1 MAAARIDPY
10 SRDQC
15 KEPSMTRPMT
25 HDSNTFDPYNAD
37 RPLMLKCSCGA
48 DHAPGEHGAAVTA
61 ENYSRDFI
69 EATLVK
75 ALLPSEPLRRRFLQ
89 AVGATTARAAIASL
103 LPMGALEA
111 MAQDKGSL
119 EKKDLKIGFIAITC
133 ATPLIM
139 ADPLGFYKKEG
150 LNVQLN
156 KTAGWALIRD
166 KMLNKEHDASHFL
179 SPMPLAISM
188 GLGSVAQPM
197 RVATIQN
204 INGQAITL
212 ANKHKNNRDP
222 KNWKGFKF
230 AIPFEYSMHNF
241 LLRYYLAEAGLNPDT
256 DVQLRVVPPPE
267 MVANLR
273 AGNIDGFLGPDPF
286 NQRAVYDEIGF
297 IHILSKDIWDGHPC
311 CAFGVSEDF
320 IKANPNT
327 FAALYRSVLSA
338 AAMAREPKN
347 RELIAKVIAPAAY
360 LNQPETVLTQVL
372 SGKFADGLGG
382 VRNVPERTD
391 FDPVP
396 WQSMAVWMLTQMK
409 RWGYIK
415 GEVNYKQI
423 AEQVFLLTDAKKQ
436 MKALD
441 QKVPDGA
448 YRKYTVMGKEFDPAK
463 ADAYA
468 KGFPINKMA

>member
-1 MAAARIDPY
+1 M
-10 SRDQC
+10 SRNDDRS
-15 KEPSMTRPMT
+15 PANS
-25 HDSNTFDPYNAD
+25 FDPYNAD
-37 RPLMLKCSCGA
+37 RPLMMKCGCGRDHSAA
-48 DHAPGEHGAAVTA
+48 DHQA
-61 ENYSRDFI
+61 ETQALSAEAHSRDFI

-75 ALLPSEPLRRRFLQ
+75 ALFPHEPLRRRFLQ
-89 AVGATTARAAIASL
+89 AVGANTARAAIASL

-119 EKKDLKIGFIAITC
+119 EKTDLKLGFIAITC

-139 ADPLGFYKKEG
+139 AGPLGFYKQQG

-188 GLGSVAQPM
+188 GIGSVAQPM

-204 INGQAITL
+204 VNGQAITL
-212 ANKHKNNRDP
+212 ALKHKDNRDP
-222 KNWKGFKF
+222 KGWKGFKF
-230 AIPFEYSMHNF
+230 AVPFEFSMHNF
-241 LLRYYLAEAGLNPDT
+241 LLRYYLAEHGLNPDT
-256 DVQLRVVPPPE
+256 DVQIRVVPPPE

-286 NQRAVYDEIGF
+286 NQRAVYDEVGF
-297 IHILSKDIWDGHPC
+297 IHILSKEIWDGHPC

-320 IKANPNT
+320 IKQNPNT
-327 FAALYRSVLSA
+327 FAALYRSVLTA
-338 AAMAREPKN
+338 ANMARDPKN
-347 RELIAKVIAPAAY
+347 RELIAKVISPTAY
-360 LNQPETVLTQVL
+360 LNQPETVVAQVL
-372 SGKFADGLGG
+372 TGKFADGLGG
-382 VRNVPERTD
+382 IKTVPDRAD

-415 GEVNYKQI
+415 GDVNYKQI

-436 MKALD
+436 MKLLD
-441 QKVPDGA
+441 QKVPEGA
-448 YRKYTVMGKEFDPAK
+448 YKSYKIMGKEFDPAK

-468 KGFPINKMA
+468 KSFAISRT